1 MLCAGVHNLC
11 PLQSRQIIMITQHE
25 FVAECLRYYA
35 ENYLEP
41 GNPEDGKWDIAHYP
55 TPKCKGGTETILLL
69 REHHAIQGLLQSE
82 EFNHPCIGF
91 WEQAYLPDDYLP
103 LLGKWRAVMRV
114 LRVEGQWGGT
124 TKEERRERCKHLQ
137 GVGGGSAARRKRIEI
152 VINNSRYEYESIAAA
167 SAELGIPE
175 PVISFRARRPP
186 GSRRRYPVKYQFTAR
201 YL

>member
-1 MLCAGVHNLC
+1 
-11 PLQSRQIIMITQHE
+11 MITQHE

-35 ENYLEP
+35 ENYYEP

-103 LLGKWRAVMRV
+103 LLEKWRTVMRV
-114 LRVEGQWGGT
+114 LRVEGQWGNT
-124 TKEERRERCKHLQ
+124 TKEERREKCKKSQ
-137 GVGGGSAARRKRIEI
+137 EAMCKARRKRIEI

-167 SAELGIPE
+167 SADLGVPAQT
-175 PVISFRARRPP
+175 ISHRLKYPNGKGEGKRRHHFKKARNN
-186 GSRRRYPVKYQFTAR
+186 FTAR